1 MIITADLANAV
12 SKVNP
17 IFLEGT
23 LKVAAADAKTVGL
36 RDGQIVQAVIEN
48 RGDHTKLL
56 IGNKEFELPKNM
68 HVGESSKF
76 QAKVTILNN
85 GSAVLNPAGVSI
97 SGGNSPPTFLPL
109 SPHFMNLLLHSSG
122 FGNLLSVYSSGFLS
136 SISAHSGLTN
146 IITKILGL
154 RLNLSTLTASDL
166 KAFILNFGLFNE
178 AVLSK
183 RQKLGATN
191 QKVLLVQ
198 LVRMLT
204 ERGIDPQSVNRAI
217 LDIEASQLETN
228 QSLQNREIF
237 FSLMLP
243 FKDFGGIDFSFSK
256 IASRNNDKDS
266 PYTFNLHTKN
276 ESLGEI
282 WLRVVVEK
290 RINLNMQM
298 WATDKQTYTKA
309 KDGFTNL
316 NRLLSDAGLNISAFE
331 IFNEE
336 KPGEKEM
343 EKEKKTLGEN
353 IMSGS
358 KIDVE
363 A

>member
-1 MIITADLANAV
+1 MIVTADLANAV

-23 LKVAAADAKTVGL
+23 LKIAAADAKMVGL

-68 HVGESSKF
+68 HGGENSKF
-76 QAKVTILNN
+76 QAKVSILNN

-122 FGNLLSVYSSGFLS
+122 FGNLANIYSSGFLS
-136 SISAHSGLTN
+136 SISNHSGLTDL
-146 IITKILGL
+146 ITRILGL

-178 AVLSK
+178 SILAK
-183 RQKLGATN
+183 RQKLSTTN
-191 QKVLLVQ
+191 QKVLLSQ

-243 FKDFGGIDFSFSK
+243 FRDFGSVDFSFSK
-256 IASRNNDKDS
+256 IAPNNEKDS

-276 ESLGEI
+276 EKLGEI

-298 WATDKQTYTKA
+298 WATDEQTYRKA
-309 KDGFTNL
+309 KNGVSNL
-316 NRLLSDAGLNISAFE
+316 KRLLSDAGLQISTFE

-343 EKEKKTLGEN
+343 KKEKKVLGEN
-353 IMSGS
+353 ILSGS
-358 KIDVE
+358 AIDVE

>member
-1 MIITADLANAV
+1 MIITADIANAV

-23 LKVAAADAKTVGL
+23 LKIAAADAKIVGL

-68 HVGESSKF
+68 HGSENSKF

-85 GSAVLNPAGVSI
+85 GSAVLNPAGVSV
-97 SGGNSPPTFLPL
+97 SGGNSPPIFFPL

-122 FGNLLSVYSSGFLS
+122 FGNLLNIYSSGFLS
-136 SISAHSGLTN
+136 SISTHSGLTD
-146 IITKILGL
+146 IIAKILGL

-178 AVLSK
+178 SILAK
-183 RQKLGATN
+183 RQKLSTTN
-191 QKVLLVQ
+191 QKVLLSQ

-204 ERGIDPQSVNRAI
+204 ERGIDPQLVNRAI

-243 FKDFGGIDFSFSK
+243 FKDFGSIDFSFSK
-256 IASRNNDKDS
+256 IASGNNEKDA

-276 ESLGEI
+276 EKLGEI

-290 RINLNMQM
+290 RVNLNMQM
-298 WATDKQTYTKA
+298 WATDEQTYKKA
-309 KDGFTNL
+309 KDGVSNL
-316 NRLLSDAGLNISAFE
+316 KRLLSDAGLQISTFE

-343 EKEKKTLGEN
+343 EKEKKVLGEN
-353 IMSGS
+353 MLSGS
-358 KIDVE
+358 TIDVE

>member
-23 LKVAAADAKTVGL
+23 LKIAAADAKMVGL

-68 HVGESSKF
+68 HGGENSRF

-97 SGGNSPPTFLPL
+97 SGGNSSPTFLPL

-136 SISAHSGLTN
+136 SISSHSGLTD
-146 IITKILGL
+146 IIAKILGL
-154 RLNLSTLTASDL
+154 RLNLSTLTASEL
-166 KAFILNFGLFNE
+166 KSFILNFGLFNE
-178 AVLSK
+178 AILSK
-183 RQKLGATN
+183 KQKLGAKN

-198 LVRMLT
+198 LARMLT

-217 LDIEASQLETN
+217 LDIESSQLETN

-237 FSLMLP
+237 FSLLLP
-243 FKDFGGIDFSFSK
+243 FKDFGNINFSFSK
-256 IASRNNDKDS
+256 FTPENNEKDS

-276 ESLGEI
+276 EKLGEI

-290 RINLNMQM
+290 KINLSMQM
-298 WATDKQTYTKA
+298 WATDSTTYRKA
-309 KDGFTNL
+309 KDGVVKL
-316 NRLLSDAGLNISAFE
+316 SQLLSDAGLNISAFE

-336 KPGEKEM
+336 KPGEKI
-343 EKEKKTLGEN
+343 EKEKKAVGDNLSTGYTV
-353 IMSGS
+353 
-358 KIDVE
+358 DVE